1 MLTRRTL
8 FVLALAVALVGPWLP
23 VVGATEKAAH
33 DEAPPLLDRN
43 LFFDDP
49 KIAGAQISPDGK
61 WISFRRPYRD
71 VMNLWVKTIDE
82 PFDKARP
89 ITADQKRPVLVY
101 FWTEDSRYVLYA
113 QDKGGDENYHVYAV
127 DPRAAAGP
135 DGVPPARDL
144 TPLDSIRAMIYAV
157 PEATPNQILVGLNDR
172 DPAMHDVYRLN
183 LDTGERQLLITND
196 ANVVA
201 WIPDL
206 AGSVR
211 LAYRLTP
218 DGGSEILTVEGGKPG
233 KAIYTCTFEESC
245 TPARFHKD
253 GKRVY
258 VQSDKG
264 TDIDRSRLILLD
276 AATGATELVEADPKG
291 EVDFGSAVFSD
302 KTEELVA
309 TAYVGDRLRIYPRTD
324 EVRKD
329 LEFLRK
335 KLPDGEFDV
344 VSTTEDERIWLVGVT
359 SDVNPG
365 AVFVFD
371 RGKRSVTKLYDSRPD
386 LPSQQLATMRPVRY
400 TTRDG
405 AEIPAYLTVPKGT
418 QGRMPAI
425 LLPHGGPWA
434 RDEWGYS
441 GLPQFLANRGYV
453 VLQPNF
459 RGSTGYGKKHLN
471 AGNGGWGTGVM
482 QNDLS
487 DAVKYLIDSGVA
499 DPERIA
505 ILGGSYGGYATLAGL
520 AFTPDLYA
528 AGVSI
533 VGPSNIL
540 TLLDSIPP
548 YWGPIKKMFLMR
560 VGDPEVPAQK
570 QRLEDQSPFFH
581 AKQIQAP
588 LLVIQGANDPRVK
601 KAESDQIVVALRDL
615 GRSVDYIVAPDEG
628 HGFQGKEN
636 RIAMFA
642 AIEEFLAKR
651 IGGRY
656 QKDAPAEITERL
668 GKLRVDVK
676 TVQMPKSAAGTDQAR
691 TAPLPKPDASAMRAA
706 TLQYTTDLKLAG
718 GQEMKV
724 ESTRQVV
731 NDTLAERPVWR
742 VETTAKS
749 PMGDAKDVFYL
760 DATSLSPLRRAVT
773 QGPVSISLDY
783 TEQGIKGTM
792 KLPGQEMPV
801 DVKLDAPVMANEAA
815 LEAVLAALPLVPGYK
830 TTVRTFDLQTQK
842 VRFWSFEVKGA
853 ESMQVPAGQFN
864 VLKTSIDPLDDQG
877 GGATFWFSAEVPRK
891 TVRAELALPAQMGG
905 GSATSILTEI
915 TQ

>member
-1 MLTRRTL
+1 MPFHRSLIL
-8 FVLALAVALVGPWLP
+8 AALVALALAGPSVLFA
-23 VVGATEKAAH
+23 GDKAAR
-33 DEAPPLLDRN
+33 DATPPLLDRN

-49 KIAGAQISPDGK
+49 KISGAQISPDGK

-89 ITADQKRPVLVY
+89 ITADQKRPVIVY

-127 DPRAAAGP
+127 DPRAPAGE

-144 TPLDSIRAMIYAV
+144 TPLDGIRATIYAV
-157 PEATPNQILVGLNDR
+157 PEATASHILIGLNDR
-172 DPAMHDVYRLN
+172 DPAMHDVYRLS
-183 LDTGERQLLITND
+183 LETGERELLITND

-201 WIPDL
+201 WITDL

-211 LAYRLTP
+211 LAYRLTA
-218 DGGSEILTVEGGKPG
+218 DGGSEILSVEGGKPG
-233 KAIYTCTFEESC
+233 KALYTCTSEESC
-245 TPARFHKD
+245 SPVRFHKD

-258 VQSDKG
+258 IQSDKG
-264 TDIDRSRLILLD
+264 ADVDRSRLMLLD
-276 AATGATELVEADPKG
+276 VATGATEIVEADPEG

-324 EVRKD
+324 EARKD
-329 LEFLRK
+329 LAHLRK

-344 VSTTEDERIWLVGVT
+344 VSTTEDDRIWLVGVA

-365 AVFVFD
+365 TLFVFD
-371 RGKRSVTKLYDSRPD
+371 RTKRTLTKLYDSRPD
-386 LPSQQLATMRPVRY
+386 LPSEHLATMRAVRY

-405 AEIPAYLTVPKGT
+405 IEIPAYLTVPKGARG
-418 QGRMPAI
+418 QKVPAV
-425 LLPHGGPWA
+425 LLPHGGPWS

-441 GLPQFLANRGYV
+441 GLPQFLANRGYA

-459 RGSTGYGKKHLN
+459 RGSTGYGKQHLN
-471 AGNGGWGTGVM
+471 AGNGGWGTGIM
-482 QNDLS
+482 QHDLS
-487 DAVKYLIDSGVA
+487 DAVKYLIASGVA
-499 DPERIA
+499 DAERIA

-520 AFTPDLYA
+520 TFTPDLYA

-548 YWGPIKKMFLMR
+548 YWGPIKKMFLKR
-560 VGDPEVPAQK
+560 VGDPEVPEENA
-570 QRLEDQSPFFH
+570 RLVAQSPFFH

-615 GRSVDYIVAPDEG
+615 GRTVDYLVAPDEG
-628 HGFQGKEN
+628 HGFQGKTN
-636 RIAMFA
+636 RIAMFT

-651 IGGRY
+651 IRGRY
-656 QKDAPAEITERL
+656 QKDAPAEVAERI
-668 GKLRVDVK
+668 GQLRVDVK
-676 TVQMPKSAAGTDQAR
+676 TVEMPKTLPGADQAR
-691 TAPLPKPDASAMRAA
+691 MAPLPRPDAAAMRPA
-706 TLQYTTDLKLAG
+706 TLQYSTDLKLAS
-718 GQEMKV
+718 GQEMHV
-724 ESTRQVV
+724 ETTRQVV
-731 NDTLAERPVWR
+731 SDTLANRPVWR

-749 PMGDAKDVFYL
+749 PMGEAKDVFYL
-760 DATSLSPLRRAVT
+760 DAESLSPLRRAVT

-783 TEQGIKGTM
+783 TAQQIKGTM
-792 KLPGQEMPV
+792 KLPGQELPV
-801 DVKLDAPVMANEAA
+801 DVKLDAPVMGNEAA
-815 LEAVLAALPLVPGYK
+815 LELVLATLPLAPGYK
-830 TTVRTFDLQTQK
+830 TTVRTFELQTQK
-842 VRFWSFEVKGA
+842 VRLWSVEVTSA
-853 ESMQVPAGQFN
+853 ESIEVPAGQFS
-864 VLKTSIDPLDDQG
+864 VLKTSVDPLDGED
-877 GGATFWFSAEVPRK
+877 GGAILWFSADAPRR
-891 TVRAELALPAQMGG
+891 TIRAELALPAQMGG

-915 TQ
+915 AQ